1 MGKRMLSSTL
11 GYGFG
16 TITPPR
22 SICACASIRSN
33 FLKSALGFLTLAS
46 VFQFVALA
54 RGYDLGRI
62 DRLLVDLLFENLAVF
77 SD

>member
-1 MGKRMLSSTL
+1 VEMGKRILSSTPL
-11 GYGFG
+11 VMGL
-16 TITPPR
+16 TPLR